1 MTDKED
7 LTVGVESVCA
17 KYAHGEHIKYFDELK
32 RSEIIYRFDNDYDTK
47 GIMQCTTQ

>member
-17 KYAHGEHIKYFDELK
+17 KYAHGEPIEYIDELK
-32 RSEIIYRFDNDYDTK
+32 
-47 GIMQCTTQ
+47 